1 MKLGKPSNDNRNES
15 KLDATYEPS
24 KRTATKTRKLPASK
38 VFDLRVVPSEKANE
52 PQGSHNFCATCST
65 P

>member
-1 MKLGKPSNDNRNES
+1 MKLGKPSNHPHNES
-15 KLDATYEPS
+15 KLDATHEPS
-24 KRTATKTRKLPASK
+24 KNVTTKTRKLPASK
-38 VFDLRVVPSEKANE
+38 VFDLRVVPSEGANE